1 MSSAQ
6 TCRCEAAAASRQAPL
21 RAVPAGAAMDTAR
34 QPGLVG
40 RGGLSQRAAR
50 VQQAQ
55 RAHGNRAAQGVLRRM
70 ASPQPGHT
78 LVQRDSLN
86 PLEWASGLLG
96 RVRGDAEGQQVQ
108 VNSDASVRARELQ
121 DQGAAGSAQLQ
132 NQATTQGSALQGD
145 AALQGAQLEQQATG
159 QGAALNG
166 QAGAQAAQL
175 TGQASGVAGALQQE
189 ASAST
194 THLQGDEAALE
205 NTARATEAAVEGS
218 VAVDAAGLQTE
229 AEAGAGQVHGHWR
242 GLETQSAAR
251 AASLTARTQAAVDQK
266 TALVDEYR
274 GPGPHDPERFQR
286 RWHTL
291 QGQIAPLEQEQA
303 SLGTVEGAADTIV
316 ERASALWAGLGQRGQ
331 ALMNGATQ
339 LAGAA
344 WAALQG
350 GWAALQGAAAGALAA
365 LQGRVGAA
373 VSSVKAQA
381 TRAWTGL
388 QGAASRAW
396 TGLQGLSTGF
406 WTAVQGRANAAWVAL
421 QGMATV
427 AWTALQ
433 SVAGSL
439 VGGLADKIRGI
450 VSRINGAVSR
460 IIDLIAGAVSSVLS
474 RLGQAT
480 SAALDSLRR
489 RAGAAWN
496 ALKGLGGRAA
506 DGLNRLGGR
515 AWEGL
520 KGLGTRAWGRL
531 KDLGTRA
538 WEGLKHAGGRAWEGL
553 KSLGQRAWSKLK
565 AGWDWLKTRAQ
576 SAWAELKAAWE
587 RVKRQAHLAWEAVKR
602 KASQAMVWLET
613 KWAALKALVRR
624 AWAWL
629 KAKWEWLKSKVKLTI
644 RIPDIQLFS
653 AVQTS
658 GRSLFSKSTGNVPI
672 AGIDIET
679 EAGPIALDAHVR
691 GDVAAGF
698 LGGTI
703 GPGMLRN
710 VSITL
715 APLQKKFSGEGELH
729 IAASTGVGVTAE
741 GVLGGSAYW
750 SGLGGGL
757 EGGLRVNGIL
767 GGSASYVGKGAV
779 IYEEGKLY
787 VRQSAEL
794 EPCLHGTLML
804 DAVGR
809 VKVGVETPGE
819 DGDFDDGPA
828 CALPNATPS
837 AGVAGQNT
845 GHGPGGPLA
854 LPPAHGAQAPA
865 PGNPPAGANFGP
877 GPSPGGGGG
886 IPALPVQPGNPKA
899 RASQG
904 KRHEI
909 TLWEGTWA
917 LGEWSSEKC
926 WKLGTRIAI
935 GGSGYQGGGG
945 STGGGGSSGT
955 YALEGGGGSLRFSPA
970 PLPLGQ
976 IVSSMMGSAKAT
988 GKLGDVPAASVG
1000 IAASV
1005 AGPTAAPG
1013 PTPVPGRMRA
1023 QVQQGR
1029 LHFGSAV
1036 AVASDPRKGV
1046 TAYEFELAQS
1056 MAINN
1061 WWLRHAD
1068 PRNRKPGEPAPPA
1081 VPALLGGV
1089 HKAKSAQSK
1098 DIRTRIVPSG
1108 GVSRGGD
1115 INDLRQCTDGFVLLN
1130 KGDCDRRELD
1140 PIRLDVENLEGHN
1153 LRCTR

>member
-406 WTAVQGRANAAWVAL
+406 WTALQGRANAAWVAL

-553 KSLGQRAWSKLK
+553 KCLGQRAWSKLK
-565 AGWDWLKTRAQ
+565 TGWDWLMTRAQ
-576 SAWAELKAAWE
+576 SAWAGLKAAWE

-644 RIPDIQLFS
+644 RIRDIELMGLKKLKPWKFLDMD
-653 AVQTS
+653 S
-658 GRSLFSKSTGNVPI
+658 GRIPI
-672 AGIDIET
+672 AKLPVET
-679 EAGPIALDAHVR
+679 PVGPIELGAYAQGQVQATL
-691 GDVAAGF
+691 AAT
-698 LGGTI
+698 LGPI
-703 GPGMLRN
+703 KLKN
-710 VSITL
+710 ILITL
-715 APLQKKFSGEGELH
+715 QPLVSRYTGQADLH
-729 IAASTGVGVTAE
+729 IPGVGAE
-741 GVLGGSAYW
+741 TGSYTGTLGGSANYGGTVLMLEG
-750 SGLGGGL
+750 SMRGSGAAVGLGAATISPRVVYDSGKVSL
-757 EGGLRVNGIL
+757 TEGLRFAFCL
-767 GGSASYVGKGAV
+767 GPSFS
-779 IYEEGKLY
+779 
-787 VRQSAEL
+787 
-794 EPCLHGTLML
+794 L
-804 DAVGR
+804 DASAQ
-809 VKVGVETPGE
+809 VKLGS
-819 DGDFDDGPA
+819 GP
-828 CALPNATPS
+828 
-837 AGVAGQNT
+837 
-845 GHGPGGPLA
+845 
-854 LPPAHGAQAPA
+854 PPT
-865 PGNPPAGANFGP
+865 
-877 GPSPGGGGG
+877 SGGGGG
-886 IPALPVQPGNPKA
+886 GRGGGLLPPGLPQPPGSNPIPIQMPLPMFGPAQAGAPPRLPPAVAATPVASPGAGKPPPEKVLFGPWNWHLGSWSKQECWKFEGQLRIRANGGGEPALEMDATVRRVSLADVLRDMFGA
-899 RASQG
+899 A
-904 KRHEI
+904 
-909 TLWEGTWA
+909 A
-917 LGEWSSEKC
+917 L
-926 WKLGTRIAI
+926 T
-935 GGSGYQGGGG
+935 GGG
-945 STGGGGSSGT
+945 SKDPVDP
-955 YALEGGGGSLRFSPA
+955 SPV
-970 PLPLGQ
+970 PLPGPGVLTDPEPTRCDPLNNGAAPTLTEGDAEHGRAH
-976 IVSSMMGSAKAT
+976 IERRHAYKTGESNSWFLENATSMSALTGLLHDALPSAKGNWKNSPDRANSD
-988 GKLGDVPAASVG
+988 LYHC
-1000 IAASV
+1000 V
-1005 AGPTAAPG
+1005 AGVNFGT
-1013 PTPVPGRMRA
+1013 R
-1023 QVQQGR
+1023 QVG
-1029 LHFGSAV
+1029 
-1036 AVASDPRKGV
+1036 
-1046 TAYEFELAQS
+1046 YEV
-1056 MAINN
+1056 
-1061 WWLRHAD
+1061 
-1068 PRNRKPGEPAPPA
+1068 RNRKTDPPN
-1081 VPALLGGV
+1081 VRPMHSLFMIV
-1089 HKAKSAQSK
+1089 RSANME
-1098 DIRTRIVPSG
+1098 V
-1108 GVSRGGD
+1108 VSM
-1115 INDLRQCTDGFVLLN
+1115 FPV
-1130 KGDCDRRELD
+1130 K
-1140 PIRLDVENLEGHN
+1140 P
-1153 LRCTR
+1153 